1 MEKQLTKEEME
12 RKVKTQLKMLE
23 LQAQV
28 YDEKI
33 NKIRNE
39 IHDLEKQNKKI
50 TKENN
55 ENVDKTKIDVNN
67 EKINKLKKK
76 LRELKKEKEQK
87 LGGNFTD
94 DTTVRPFIDIE

>member
-23 LQAQV
+23 LQGQV

-39 IHDLEKQNKKI
+39 IYDLEKLNKKLI
-50 TKENN
+50 KEND
-55 ENVDKTKIDVNN
+55 DKTKIDINN

-76 LRELKKEKEQK
+76 LRELKKEKEEK
-87 LGGNFTD
+87 LGGNYTD
-94 DTTVRPFIDIE
+94 DTTVRPFIDI

>member
-1 MEKQLTKEEME
+1 MEKPLTKEEAE
-12 RKVKTQLKMLE
+12 RKLKTQLKMLE
-23 LQAQV
+23 LQGQA

-50 TKENN
+50 TKENG
-55 ENVDKTKIDVNN
+55 DKTKIDTNN

-76 LRELKKEKEQK
+76 LRDLKKEKEEK
-87 LGGNFTD
+87 LGGNYTD
-94 DTTVRPFIDIE
+94 DTTIRPFIDI